1 MRYEADLSFS
11 RETNLKGRARLQHA
25 WQHPLRFNLLPQT
38 STPLKNLI
46 LLLLLYLF
54 SKLTFETNC
63 ALLGGRG
70 EGSGG
75 VRLFSIGK
83 EPSAR
88 MRKAVMKINRR
99 LLGSL
104 LPFSN
109 VSIVEKLLF
118 QRNTSFVQLCY
129 LDEVR
134 VLGIRSWKREKEDRK
149 VVASSEASTISHRC
163 CFNTV
168 YRNGFT

>member
-1 MRYEADLSFS
+1 
-11 RETNLKGRARLQHA
+11 
-25 WQHPLRFNLLPQT
+25 
-38 STPLKNLI
+38 
-46 LLLLLYLF
+46 
-54 SKLTFETNC
+54 
-63 ALLGGRG
+63 
-70 EGSGG
+70 
-75 VRLFSIGK
+75 
-83 EPSAR
+83 

-134 VLGIRSWKREKEDRK
+134 VLGKEREREDRK
-149 VVASSEASTISHRC
+149 VVASSEVSTISHRC

-168 YRNGFT
+168 YRNGFMLSED

>member
-134 VLGIRSWKREKEDRK
+134 VLGKEREREDRK
-149 VVASSEASTISHRC
+149 VVASSEVSTISHRC